1 MHGRGAGSRVVTSVD
16 ALLARSALPRAE
28 ARLLLASVLGLPIE
42 ALVARPERRVDEVT
56 AAHFAELA
64 ARRAKGEPVAYLLG
78 EKEFYGRSFVV
89 SPAVLV
95 PRPETELLVE
105 LALARLQPQRAPR
118 VLDLG
123 AGSGCI
129 AITLALEC
137 PAASLLA
144 VERSADALAVART
157 NAQRLGAHVD
167 FALGDWY
174 ANVGGGF
181 DAIVAN
187 PPYVAADDPHLQD
200 LQQEPQHALVAGADG
215 LDDLRRI
222 VAGAPAH
229 LQPGG
234 WLAVEHGHDQA
245 ASVRRLFALAGF
257 VAIETHRDPAG
268 IERVCAGAL
277 ADDDRNR

>member
-1 MHGRGAGSRVVTSVD
+1 VTSV
-16 ALLARSALPRAE
+16 AQVLTAAALPRGE
-28 ARLLLASVLGLPIE
+28 ARRLLAAVLGVPIE
-42 ALVARPERRVDEVT
+42 ALVARPELTVDEAA
-56 AAHFAELA
+56 AAHFATLA

-78 EKEFYGRSFVV
+78 EKEFYGRDFVV

-105 LALARLQPQRAPR
+105 LALARLRSLPAPR

-123 AGSGCI
+123 TGSGCI

-144 VERSADALAVART
+144 VERSADALAVARA
-157 NAQRLGAHVD
+157 NARRLGARVE
-167 FALGDWY
+167 FVLGDWY
-174 ANVGGGF
+174 DNVGGRF

-187 PPYVAADDPHLQD
+187 PPYVAAADPYLQD
-200 LQQEPQHALVAGADG
+200 LQGEPQHALVAGADG

-245 ASVRRLFALAGF
+245 ASVRQLFALAGF
-257 VAIETHRDPAG
+257 VAIETHRDLAG
-268 IERVCAGAL
+268 IERVCAGTLA
-277 ADDDRNR
+277 ADDRHR

>member
-1 MHGRGAGSRVVTSVD
+1 MTSVD

-28 ARLLLASVLGLPIE
+28 ARRLLASVLGLPVEVLI
-42 ALVARPERRVDEVT
+42 ARPERHVEE
-56 AAHFAELA
+56 AAA
-64 ARRAKGEPVAYLLG
+64 ARFADLVARRSRGEPVAYLLG
-78 EKEFYGRSFVV
+78 EKEFYGRSFAV

-105 LALARLQPQRAPR
+105 LALTRLRQLSEPR

-144 VERSADALAVART
+144 VERSADALGVART
-157 NAQRLGAHVD
+157 NAQRLGARVE
-167 FALGDWY
+167 FVPGDWY
-174 ANVGGGF
+174 QNVDGGF

-187 PPYVAADDPHLQD
+187 PPYVAAADPHLQA
-200 LQQEPQHALVAGADG
+200 LQQEPQHALVAGEDG
-215 LDDLRRI
+215 LADLRRI
-222 VAGAPAH
+222 IAGAPAH
-229 LQPGG
+229 LRPGG

-245 ASVRRLFALAGF
+245 PSVRRLFALAGF
-257 VAIETHRDPAG
+257 VAIETHRDLAG
-268 IERVCAGAL
+268 VERVCAGTRA
-277 ADDDRNR
+277 AVDRPR